1 MTTAYPTGSIGATL
15 RRLKGTLDAPSSAMT
30 PGPILRPAPANDNQP
45 DFFVPSL
52 CDIALK
58 DGIGLMDIALE
69 TAVQN

>member
-15 RRLKGTLDAPSSAMT
+15 RRLSNTLDTPSIGAPAA
-30 PGPILRPAPANDNQP
+30 PILRPAPANDNQP

-58 DGIGLMDIALE
+58 DGIGLMDIACFRL
-69 TAVQN
+69 